1 MKMDNSLAIA
11 LSQRNGTRGGEME
24 RDGAAQ
30 PAFVKKTQNAPRRDR
45 TCAAA
50 SKGDHMTIPF
60 EKLKAPLLANPRLPL
75 LAVPA
80 AAWSVCDGEHACDRR
95 RADRD

>member
-1 MKMDNSLAIA
+1 MDNSLAIA

-60 EKLKAPLLANPRLPL
+60 EKLKAPLLANPK
-75 LAVPA
+75 VTA
-80 AAWSVCDGEHACDRR
+80 ARRPCSRMVRMRWGACMRSATCR
-95 RADRD
+95 S